1 MDLNRRTLLAGMA
14 MGISSTAA
22 YSRTITAQSS
32 EWTETDLIT
41 LEGEIEVD
49 ERPYLGE
56 LNDINDSG
64 EVCGSLVAS
73 EQKISPLVW
82 AANGKGKRLKSGEFG
97 GRVLA
102 LNNSSIAVGSLFRV
116 VGGFNPITGFGTDP
130 GIWVDGEL
138 IEFGPSRS

>member
-64 EVCGSLVAS
+64 EVCGALVAS

-97 GRVLA
+97 GQSACAKQQFDRGWKLVSCRWWLQPHYR
-102 LNNSSIAVGSLFRV
+102 LWNRPRHL
-116 VGGFNPITGFGTDP
+116 GGRRTHRI
-130 GIWVDGEL
+130 
-138 IEFGPSRS
+138 GPSRS